1 MESPAVESSPA
12 TFAPAARIPTL
23 GERVLAVYTR
33 PSEAWAG
40 LETRAQWWFPMI
52 LLLVVAAATAILLHE
67 RALMPMLLEQWDQA
81 IADGRMT
88 AQQVEGI
95 ERFMA
100 GPAGMAMTVAQQVI
114 VWPLLMLLT
123 ALGVWFGVGFILGTK
138 FRYRLALEAVAWAS
152 LITIPAQLLAAG
164 LMWGR
169 QTMQGIHTGFGIL
182 LPESDPP
189 SKLMTGLGIFLDA
202 IGPLSIWYVFVLVLG
217 AAALSG
223 ANRKSVAW
231 VVGGMYVLLVA
242 FFAVLGG
249 MMSRGGGS

>member
-1 MESPAVESSPA
+1 MESQAVEASPL
-12 TFAPAARIPTL
+12 TSAPAAPIPSL
-23 GERVLAVYTR
+23 WERVIAVYTR
-33 PSEAWAG
+33 PALAWAG
-40 LETRAQWWFPMI
+40 LETRAQWWFPMT
-52 LLLVVAAATAILLHE
+52 LLLVVAAGTAVLLHE

-81 IADGRMT
+81 VADGRMT

-95 ERFMA
+95 EQFMA
-100 GPAGMAMTVAQQVI
+100 GPAGMAMTVIQQVV
-114 VWPLLMLLT
+114 VWPVLMLLT
-123 ALGVWFGVGFILGTK
+123 ALAVWFGVGFVLGTK
-138 FRYRLALEAVAWAS
+138 FRYRLALEAVAWSS

-164 LMWGR
+164 LMWSR

-202 IGPLSIWYVFVLVLG
+202 IGPLSIWYVIVLVLG

-223 ANRKSVAW
+223 ANRKSTAW
-231 VVGGMYVLLVA
+231 VVGGLYVLLVA

-249 MMSRGGGS
+249 MMSGGGRG